1 MASTAEIQ
9 ARLTLNAK
17 NFTSSFNGAIDQAT
31 ARARA
36 GGAQVGQAFADTAG
50 DGLRSFA
57 GQVPVVGGALT
68 GLNGVALGTAAAIG
82 GIAVALTGAVSEA
95 ETYARATRGLEAV
108 LKATGNQTG
117 LTSAQLR
124 AFADEQESAL
134 AIAAESI
141 IDAEKALASFDGVA
155 GTTFK
160 RAITSAADL
169 AAVYGGD
176 LNSNAQK
183 LGVVL
188 QNLAEG
194 NVEGLSKGFKFL
206 GTTTLDTIA
215 ALAKAGDTAGAQ
227 VALLDALEQKIG
239 GSGAAAGQ
247 GVAGAFFRLS
257 DAVGDTSRAFA
268 EQSGLYGAVVSGL
281 DAAAA
286 AATSYGE
293 KLAGLNKL
301 QLTGQAFGILSA
313 NFAPGVAIGRF
324 AGGLFGGGAA
334 NDNAA
339 GAAARDNI
347 LGLEAQRQKSDQDR
361 AAASATARAKALG
374 DAQRAADAAAESA
387 KKGAVEQERAA
398 KAAEAAAR
406 AVERQKEALAASIAD
421 LEFQAVAA
429 GKTRDEAEKLST
441 LRRLELQFG
450 KLLTAND
457 RERVARAIELRQINE
472 EGRALD
478 EARIK
483 ALQDTPSLFDEI
495 QGKQQAGYAAAATA
509 ERDLTL
515 RREADFRFLSDAFF
529 EVFSS
534 RSGNIWNRFK
544 ELGARTLADLAS
556 QFVIGGRINLGG
568 TAAGGL
574 INGLLGGAPTGGS
587 GLTGSLLGGGL
598 AAGVGG
604 LIGSAGLG
612 AVTIGAGAA
621 SAAGVGALGG
631 VTLAG
636 AGAGA
641 SGLLG
646 TLGSVAAAAG
656 PAAPFIAAAA
666 GLAALGYAVFGKK
679 DDFSDAALVT
689 AADGIAVAALR
700 TRGKESAGKSEQL
713 TGLVDTQLEQIAAA
727 LGGTIAPGIRGGS
740 IGTNRN
746 NFYFNPTG
754 GDFKDAG
761 RVIFSTPEEAAAAA
775 VRDLV
780 AKGALAGVD
789 QSVTRLLA
797 TGDIASQL
805 GKAQLLSA
813 AIREFNTNAD
823 PTGEAI
829 RTLNDQFAQLRDV
842 MAEAGSSAE
851 DVAKASAL
859 YDRKLQEIR
868 DSAGGAT
875 TTLRAFLDDLGF
887 GASSPL
893 SLGDQAAA
901 ARAAY
906 AAQVGR
912 IGTSGFDQSAF
923 VSSGQRLL
931 DIEGQLNGRTQDF
944 FAVFNQVQ
952 ADTNRAIGAINNAS
966 GITGDNPFARATA
979 DATAATA
986 DNTALLLAETQAM
999 NANLLEA
1006 LGRFGIGG
1014 FIGGDGRGFAVA

>member
-17 NFTSSFNGAIDQAT
+17 NFTSTFEGAIDQAT
-31 ARARA
+31 ARARS
-36 GGAQVGQAFADTAG
+36 GGAQVGQAFSQTAG
-50 DGLRSFA
+50 DGLRNFA

-68 GLNGVALGTAAAIG
+68 GLNGTILGVAAGIGALATGVGFAISNTEDY
-82 GIAVALTGAVSEA
+82 VRS
-95 ETYARATRGLEAV
+95 TRGLDAV

-124 AFADEQESAL
+124 AFAEEQEAALGISAE
-134 AIAAESI
+134 AIL
-141 IDAEKALASFDGVA
+141 DAEKALASFDGVA

-160 RAITSAADL
+160 NAIVAAADL
-169 AAVYGGD
+169 SAVYGGD
-176 LNSNAQK
+176 LSGNAQK

-188 QNLAEG
+188 QNLAQG
-194 NVEGLSKGFKFL
+194 NVEGLTKGFKFL
-206 GTTTLDTIA
+206 GTATLDSIV
-215 ALAKAGDTAGAQ
+215 ALAKAGQTAEAQTTLLEALKNTVGGA
-227 VALLDALEQKIG
+227 G
-239 GSGAAAGQ
+239 GAA
-247 GVAGAFFRLS
+247 VDNTLSGAFFRLS
-257 DAVGDTSRAFA
+257 DAVGDSTRALA
-268 EQSGLYGAVVSGL
+268 TQSGLYAGTVQFFNQVATLAESIADNFTRANSVDVKVSPLTARLIDEL
-281 DAAAA
+281 DKN
-286 AATSYGE
+286 TD
-293 KLAGLNKL
+293 K
-301 QLTGQAFGILSA
+301 
-313 NFAPGVAIGRF
+313 
-324 AGGLFGGGAA
+324 
-334 NDNAA
+334 
-339 GAAARDNI
+339 
-347 LGLEAQRQKSDQDR
+347 
-361 AAASATARAKALG
+361 ASAKQAADQQKTVG
-374 DAQRAADAAAESA
+374 DRQRAAEAAAEASKRA
-387 KKGAVEQERAA
+387 ATEQERAA
-398 KAAEAAAR
+398 KA
-406 AVERQKEALAASIAD
+406 VEKQKTDLAASIAD

-429 GKTRDEAEKLST
+429 GKTRDDAEKLST

-450 KLLTAND
+450 KLLTVND
-457 RERVARAIELRQINE
+457 RERITRAIELRKINE
-472 EGRALD
+472 DGRALD

-483 ALQDTPSLFDEI
+483 VLQDTPSLLDEI
-495 QGKQQAGYAAAATA
+495 EEKRKKGYEADAKA
-509 ERDLTL
+509 EDDAKL
-515 RREADFRFLSDAFF
+515 RREADFRYLSDAFF
-529 EVFSS
+529 EAFSG
-534 RSGNIWNRFK
+534 RSGNFWNRFK
-544 ELGARTLADLAS
+544 ELGIRTLSELTS
-556 QFVIGGRINLGG
+556 QFVLTGSINLGG

-574 INGLLGGAPTGGS
+574 LGRLVGGS
-587 GLTGSLLGGGL
+587 GGN
-598 AAGVGG
+598 G
-604 LIGSAGLG
+604 LIGSVLGSGAAASIGGLLGSTGLG
-612 AVTIGAGAA
+612 AVTIGSSAA

-631 VTLAG
+631 TTLAAG
-636 AGAGA
+636 GAGA

-646 TLGSVAAAAG
+646 AAAVAA
-656 PAAPFIAAAA
+656 PWLAAAA

-797 TGDIASQL
+797 TGDIATQL

-859 YDRKLQEIR
+859 YDKKLQEIR

-923 VSSGQRLL
+923 VASGQRLL

-1006 LGRFGIGG
+1006 LNRFGIGG